1 MVLKS
6 SNNETTKTMSDTE
19 KFTLDQID
27 NFAALAA
34 IMTKHGTIE
43 DLAAVMNNDPAPDHA
58 AVIARLKERGRL
70 ILRIGQSNRRAN
82 APAMPPASEGRPQA

>member
-1 MVLKS
+1 
-6 SNNETTKTMSDTE
+6 MSDPE

-27 NFAALAA
+27 YFAALSA

-82 APAMPPASEGRPQA
+82 AEHSNSHPDKIS